1 VGRGAH
7 FWRAA
12 VAAAICIIGT
22 VSLLRARPQDLDQPR
37 FGFEAR
43 LAIPLKEY
51 DSGGQPFTQA
61 FISLVYEYHLPA
73 SLEYVSWD
81 AAMKPLNAR
90 LRNTTVR
97 DALTALAAQLPEYR
111 ISFSSGQVEAYSPEA
126 RSDPSSMLNVIIRDF
141 SANQADPMRASVDLF
156 GALSATLHPDW
167 GYGSS
172 FAPLGGPKKI
182 TLHLQGAKVYEILNA
197 IVAQHGDAIWVVRVP
212 PQRLS
217 TFQGDLWHLYS
228 LDPHWR
234 HVVLE
239 DVQSLFPSKELTPP

>member
-1 VGRGAH
+1 
-7 FWRAA
+7 
-12 VAAAICIIGT
+12 
-22 VSLLRARPQDLDQPR
+22 
-37 FGFEAR
+37 
-43 LAIPLKEY
+43 
-51 DSGGQPFTQA
+51 
-61 FISLVYEYHLPA
+61 VYEYRLPA
-73 SLEYVSWD
+73 SLEYLSWD

-111 ISFSSGQVEAYSPEA
+111 ISFSSGQVDAYSPQA
-126 RSDPSSMLNVIIRDF
+126 RSDPSSMFSVTIRDF

-156 GALSATLHPDW
+156 GALSVTLHPGW
-167 GYGSS
+167 GYGVSY
-172 FAPLGGPKKI
+172 APLGGPKKV

-197 IVAQHGDAIWVVRVP
+197 IVAQHGEAIWIVRVP

-234 HVVLE
+234 RVVLD
-239 DVQSLFPSKELTPP
+239 DVQSVFPTEKSTPRQGCFPFLPQRFQSDPSQ